1 MLVWA
6 ATVDF
11 FMRVVSVKSQKL
23 KFTQA
28 NIFLKSVDAMGY
40 G

>member
-1 MLVWA
+1 MGSDRWL
-6 ATVDF
+6 F
-11 FMRVVSVKSQKL
+11 HESGSVKSQKL